1 MDGEVQK
8 KAHMAAFK
16 AIVKRTKTQNRRDGS
31 SPISFDMNATS
42 PNKTVCSYLVTRTSS
57 ITNTLQG
64 STVVTIDEGL
74 RNPEYDV
81 GLNLD
86 GALGW
91 LDPVYHPQHYAIDF
105 SDISLDPEQH
115 DRNYDAL
122 SPLSTETSDLSTETL
137 DHFRTSLTRTVV
149 DDVPF
154 EKLMDDS
161 MQTLPLNHAIAMS
174 ASQPASQQGVLL
186 TPLETPSSESAHNR
200 GAGLPVPTIPATK
213 VLPPELTQEEQ
224 RAWQYYTEVILPS
237 MFLFLPLES
246 AQHECTKALKACQSS
261 ASCLRQIVS
270 QTEQFQASEL
280 KRFGLRNSRGPVSGQ
295 ENHEHTMMLQRYG
308 SFNQDCLLHILMA
321 QVSTYKVFNCE
332 PHVLTSQINLGGNEW
347 PGVVEWLSRN
357 ISALEGTC
365 RESHFS
371 KEILSYLEVLAS
383 TMTGG
388 QPNLAIRH
396 MACIDNSIALECVTG
411 VESWLLKCLIQ
422 IIQLRKWKSD
432 QLSKASLSMLELM
445 KSSLAIENDLK
456 RERACSRPGKYPSDS
471 ARSAF
476 MKVFESAIAVFL
488 QCTVSEPRPEIIEI
502 QQEVAKTTDAL
513 KNLPQASLLKRL
525 AWPVCIAA
533 SMAIEADQQ
542 EFFKTLH
549 ERLKTAWGLEENI
562 CRALT
567 AAFEC
572 WRLRESA
579 PTGKTYDWTDGMK
592 SLGYFWLLF

>member
-1 MDGEVQK
+1 M
-8 KAHMAAFK
+8 
-16 AIVKRTKTQNRRDGS
+16 
-31 SPISFDMNATS
+31 
-42 PNKTVCSYLVTRTSS
+42 
-57 ITNTLQG
+57 
-64 STVVTIDEGL
+64 
-74 RNPEYDV
+74 
-81 GLNLD
+81 
-86 GALGW
+86 
-91 LDPVYHPQHYAIDF
+91 
-105 SDISLDPEQH
+105 
-115 DRNYDAL
+115 
-122 SPLSTETSDLSTETL
+122 
-137 DHFRTSLTRTVV
+137 
-149 DDVPF
+149 
-154 EKLMDDS
+154 
-161 MQTLPLNHAIAMS
+161 
-174 ASQPASQQGVLL
+174 
-186 TPLETPSSESAHNR
+186 
-200 GAGLPVPTIPATK
+200 PTIPATK
-213 VLPPELTQEEQ
+213 VLPPELTREEQ

-237 MFLFLPLES
+237 MFQFLPLES

-280 KRFGLRNSRGPVSGQ
+280 KRFGLWNSRGPVSGQ

-308 SFNQDCLLHILMA
+308 SFDQDCLLHIFMA
-321 QVSTYKVFNCE
+321 QVSTSTVFNCE
-332 PHVLTSQINLGGNEW
+332 PHVLTSQINLGGKEW

-371 KEILSYLEVLAS
+371 KEVLSYLEVLAS

-396 MACIDNSIALECVTG
+396 MACRDNSVALECVTG
-411 VESWLLKCLIQ
+411 VESWLLNCLIQ

-432 QLSKASLSMLELM
+432 QLSKASLSMFELI
-445 KSSLAIENDLK
+445 KSFLAIETDLK
-456 RERACSRPGKYPSDS
+456 RERVCSRPGKYPSDS

-476 MKVFESAIAVFL
+476 MKVFESATAVFL

-502 QQEVAKTTDAL
+502 QQEVAKTTDTL

-533 SMAIEADQQ
+533 FMAIEADQQ

-562 CRALT
+562 CRALS

-572 WRLRESA
+572 W
-579 PTGKTYDWTDGMK
+579 
-592 SLGYFWLLF
+592 